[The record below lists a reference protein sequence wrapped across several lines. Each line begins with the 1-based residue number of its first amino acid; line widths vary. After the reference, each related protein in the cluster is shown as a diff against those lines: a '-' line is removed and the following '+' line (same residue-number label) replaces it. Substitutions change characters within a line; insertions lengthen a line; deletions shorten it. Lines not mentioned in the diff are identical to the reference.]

1 MRVPVSC
8 NELTNY
14 KFSCYCKTTISTSEL
29 AVIENDQ
36 SIKTVRVPISDNFKY
51 CSLEFHVSSDFLI
64 LLRTSNSN
72 NSMFVDN
79 LNLTIL

>member
-14 KFSCYCKTTISTSEL
+14 KFSCYCKTTIKTSEL
-29 AVIENDQ
+29 AVIANNQ
-36 SIKTVRVPISDNFKY
+36 SIATVNTPISNNFEY

-64 LLRTSNSN
+64 LLRTNNSSD
-72 NSMFVDN
+72 SMFVDN
-79 LNLTIL
+79 LNLITL